1 MVLRRWLFLV
11 LFCCLGLVRAQG
23 LSPDEPVV
31 QSIEPVLE
39 EGRLLINADIHLPV
53 PDELR
58 FVAERGVSLYF
69 TADLE
74 IVKPR
79 SWWFDK
85 EVVNTQQTWR
95 VVYNALTRQW
105 RVGTG
110 ELSLPEATLDD
121 ALSLVRHIRGWE
133 VLPAGR
139 LSKNEEYTGRLR
151 VRLDT
156 SLLARP
162 FRVDA
167 LNSSAWALSTPW
179 KDFGFSISGAELPR

>member
-1 MVLRRWLFLV
+1 MLRRLLFLV
-11 LFCCLGLVRAQG
+11 LFCCLGLVRAQDA
-23 LSPDEPVV
+23 LLDEPVV
-31 QSIEPVLE
+31 LSVEPVLVD
-39 EGRLLINADIHLPV
+39 GRLLINADVHLPV

-79 SWWFDK
+79 NWWFDK

-121 ALSLVRHIRGWE
+121 ALSLVRHIRNWD
-133 VLPAGR
+133 VLPAGQLGR
-139 LSKNEEYTGRLR
+139 NEEYTGRLR

-179 KDFGFSISGAELPR
+179 KDFGFSISDDAHQR